1 MKFKFCSKYLFIILL
16 LVLAI
21 FLAGCCGGLIT
32 PATDEAMIKVD
43 MLAVDKSTVDTDNPD
58 YSPGDYVLVTGSG
71 WLPGE
76 TVKLDFLET
85 LSDPISQQT
94 ITYYTVADNEGKI
107 SDIQYLIELRHV
119 GATFILTAT
128 GQTSGLVATTTF
140 TDAGMHVSLAGVK
153 YHNYPSRK
161 NFVNV
166 VKGTDLSFT
175 LNIKVTGLPGPG
187 NPSVDWRLRYATTGE
202 DPQDNA
208 QLLGVTPELPATGTY
223 TKGDPD
229 TLVPIN
235 IATTDLAL
243 QTYVGHLIGERTA
256 GESASP
262 DDFYF
267 EFTVMSPPVNHTP
280 TISANDGS
288 ITVNE
293 GQTANNAGNYS
304 DADGD
309 TVNITASVGSIN
321 KTGTSSGTWSWSF
334 ATTDG
339 SAQSQQVTITAN
351 DGQGG
356 ITTTTFNL
364 IVNNVAPIVAI
375 TNAPTSSPEGTMISL
390 GSTVTDPS
398 SVDTAAGFTYAWG
411 VTKDGNSYA
420 TDSTQSFSFTPD
432 DNATYVVTLDVTDK
446 DGGTGTDSAS
456 ITVNNVAP
464 TVAITGAPTSS
475 PEGTMISLGSTVTDP
490 SSVDTAAGFTYAW
503 GVTKDGN
510 SYATDSTQSFSFTP
524 DDNATYVVTL
534 DVTDKDGGTGTDS
547 ASITVLNVAPTA
559 TFNFPTDPVIL
570 NSQFS
575 LSLTGP
581 YDPSDVD
588 TTAGFEYAFD
598 PGDDM
603 GYGLFSSNNTA
614 SFTATSVGFRT
625 VKGKI
630 QDKDGGV
637 TEYDAEVSVIYHW
650 DGFFRPV
657 DNLPTGNTAKAGS
670 AIPVKF
676 SLSGNQGLSIF
687 AAGYPK
693 PVKITCGTTDTLD
706 DIEETVT
713 AGNSSLN
720 YDAAADQYIYVWKT
734 EKTWTGC
741 RQLIVK
747 LNDGTSHEAYFTFK
761 K

>member
-456 ITVNNVAP
+456 ITV
-464 TVAITGAPTSS
+464 
-475 PEGTMISLGSTVTDP
+475 
-490 SSVDTAAGFTYAW
+490 
-503 GVTKDGN
+503 
-510 SYATDSTQSFSFTP
+510 
-524 DDNATYVVTL
+524 
-534 DVTDKDGGTGTDS
+534 
-547 ASITVLNVAPTA
+547 LNVAPTA

>member
-364 IVNNVAPIVAI
+364 IVNNVAP
-375 TNAPTSSPEGTMISL
+375 
-390 GSTVTDPS
+390 
-398 SVDTAAGFTYAWG
+398 
-411 VTKDGNSYA
+411 
-420 TDSTQSFSFTPD
+420 
-432 DNATYVVTLDVTDK
+432 
-446 DGGTGTDSAS
+446 
-456 ITVNNVAP
+456 